1 MKLRRFQEEFIRKA
15 MAPGIDIAALSTP
28 RGNGK
33 SFLAAHI
40 ATRCLTPGDSMFA
53 DGLEIVQCAGSIE
66 QARVVF
72 GFIRQALEPTGEHRF
87 IDSTTR
93 LGITHTSTNTK
104 LRIISS
110 NGKTAMGLVNVPLAI
125 CDEPGSWEING
136 GQLLWD
142 ALTGALGKPGSP
154 LKIIIIGT
162 LAPSATGAG
171 HWWWDLIHDGTKGST
186 YVMARQG
193 ELATWDSWGTIR
205 RANPLTAVS
214 KEFRAKLLEERDEAR
229 ADTRLKARFLSYRLN
244 IPSADESVVL
254 LTVDDWD
261 LIEGREVPEPQGS
274 PIVGIDLGG
283 GRAWSCAV
291 GIWPSGRTEALAVAP
306 GIPDLGAQ
314 ETRDRVPAGTYQ
326 RLFDR
331 GQLDVA
337 EGLQVQPVQQVWD
350 AIRER
355 WGKPRL
361 IVCDRFRL
369 SDLQDVIKNGTR
381 LEPRVTRWSE
391 ASDDIRS
398 TRRQAKDGNLAV
410 DLDSRLLMATSLS
423 RSRVTN
429 DDAGNSRL
437 QKWGSNNTARD
448 DVAAALVLACG
459 GVDRHPPRSGG
470 GYLGMTE

>member
-1 MKLRRFQEEFIRKA
+1 MKLRRFQDEFIRRA

-33 SFLAAHI
+33 SFLAGHLL
-40 ATRCLTPGDSMFA
+40 TRCLTPGDDLFVN
-53 DGLEIVQCAGSIE
+53 GQTVIQCAGSLD
-66 QARVVF
+66 QARIVYNFV
-72 GFIRQALEPTGEHRF
+72 RQALEPLGEYRF
-87 IDSTTR
+87 IDSATR
-93 LGITHTSTNTK
+93 MGITHLPSNSK
-104 LRIISS
+104 LRVISS
-110 NGKTAMGLVNVPLAI
+110 SGRTAMGIVGVPLAVA
-125 CDEPGSWEING
+125 DEPGSWEIAG
-136 GQLLWD
+136 GELLWT
-142 ALTGALGKPGSP
+142 ALTGAQGKPGSP
-154 LKIIIIGT
+154 LKIIVIGT
-162 LAPSATGAG
+162 LAPAATGAG

-193 ELATWDSWGTIR
+193 QLEGWDTWPVIR
-205 RANPLTAVS
+205 RANPLTAIS
-214 KEFRAKLLEERDEAR
+214 ADFRRKLREDRDEAR

-244 IPSADESVVL
+244 LPSADESVVL
-254 LTVDDWD
+254 LTTDDWD
-261 LIEGREVPEPQGS
+261 LIEGREVPEPSGA
-274 PIVGIDLGG
+274 PIVGVDLGA

-331 GQLDVA
+331 GQLDVS

-361 IVCDRFRL
+361 IICDRFRL
-369 SDLQDVIKNGTR
+369 TELQDAIKGGTR
-381 LEPRVTRWSE
+381 LEPRITRWSE
-391 ASDDIRS
+391 AAEDIRA
-398 TRRQAKDGNLAV
+398 TRRMAKDGNLAV

-423 RSRVTN
+423 RARVVN
-429 DDAGNSRL
+429 DDAGNVRMV
-437 QKWGSNNTARD
+437 KWGSQNTARD